1 MLEYLKNGWKATRR
15 QLPLMVILFIY
26 RFIWAFI
33 LYNFVRTVTTPLLHR
48 YPGAL
53 SAYSSHL
60 FIAESQFR
68 LAKTDL
74 ADSYLWLLALVLL
87 VRISLT
93 PLINAGL
100 YYSISSGDAPKAA
113 NFLRG
118 MRMLGKPFF
127 YIYFA
132 QAFLL
137 LAPLFWLIPIGMH
150 SIGESFGLLSLVRAL
165 LPLLAG
171 YLLYTAVVY
180 LLFMY
185 IQFGKASDKK
195 LIFSLILFARYLPSI
210 LWLAFTLFA
219 ITGLVGLI
227 TLAASFWW
235 AGLFA
240 VIVHLGYYFVKT
252 LFEVW
257 KLSSNYQLWMSKQ
270 N

>member
-1 MLEYLKNGWKATRR
+1 MLEHVKNGWKTTRH
-15 QLPLMVILFIY
+15 QIPLMVILFIY
-26 RFIWAFI
+26 RFLWAFI
-33 LYNFVRTVTTPLLHR
+33 LYGFVRSVTTPLLQR
-48 YPGAL
+48 YPGIL

-74 ADSYLWLLALVLL
+74 ADSYLWMLALALL
-87 VRISLT
+87 IRISIT

-100 YYSISSGDAPKAA
+100 YYTISNGETPKAG
-113 NFLRG
+113 NFFRG
-118 MRMLGKPFF
+118 MRLLGKPFF
-127 YIYFA
+127 YIYLA
-132 QAFLL
+132 QALL
-137 LAPLFWLIPIGMH
+137 ILVPLFWLVPFGIR
-150 SIGESFGLLSLVRAL
+150 SIEESFGTISLLRTLA
-165 LPLLAG
+165 PLLAG
-171 YLLYTAVVY
+171 YLLYTALVY

-185 IQFGKASDKK
+185 IQFGKASNKK

-210 LWLAFTLFA
+210 LWLALILFV

-252 LFEVW
+252 LFEIW
-257 KLSSNYQLWMSKQ
+257 KISSYYQLWASKQ
-270 N
+270 S